1 MSNDSPDFPGRS
13 GGSHVANRV
22 DVWTDGSGARAGGA
36 TAAAHVATGPGGSH
50 VPPRQRRPGDYVRAF
65 IRGVGQTLVTLGLVV
80 LLFVVYELRVTNVY
94 AHAKQVKARDNLT
107 RVWKEHQDPLRGEDR
122 AHLPAG
128 KQVVLPA
135 GQGFANLY
143 IPRLGKDYAY
153 TIIEGT
159 SEDDLARGPGHY
171 AGTAIPGQIGNF
183 AVAGHRV
190 THGQPFLNADQIKVG
205 DAVVVQTDHNWYVY
219 RVLGS
224 VKTGRLSARN
234 SQGVPGREIV
244 DPSATGVVAP
254 VPDHPGE
261 RPTKAYLT
269 MTTCNPKY
277 SASQRMVIH
286 SLLARSV
293 KASGARTPKEIGG
306 TL

>member
-1 MSNDSPDFPGRS
+1 LSSDTPDPDALASPHSASTP
-13 GGSHVANRV
+13 
-22 DVWTDGSGARAGGA
+22 RAGA
-36 TAAAHVATGPGGSH
+36 LALDTPGGDP
-50 VPPRQRRPGDYVRAF
+50 VPPPVSPRSPGGAHAGPSPRRTTGDYVRAF
-65 IRGVGQTLVTLGLVV
+65 IRGIGQIMVTLGLVV
-80 LLFVVYELRVTNVY
+80 LLFIVYELRVTNIY
-94 AHAKQVKARDNLT
+94 SHAKQVKAHNTLT
-107 RVWKEHQDPLRGEDR
+107 KVWKENKDPLKGEDR
-122 AHLPAG
+122 AQLPAG

-159 SEDDLARGPGHY
+159 NEDDLARGPGHY
-171 AGTAIPGQIGNF
+171 EGSAIPGQIGNF

-205 DAVVVQTDHNWYVY
+205 DPIVVQTDHNWYIY
-219 RVLGS
+219 RVLGDQ
-224 VKTGRLSARN
+224 KTGKLGARN

-244 DPSATGVVAP
+244 DPSDVGVVAP
-254 VPDHPGE
+254 VPDHSGD
-261 RPTKAYLT
+261 RPTKPYMT

-277 SASQRMVIH
+277 SASQRMVLH

-293 KASGARTPKEIGG
+293 KASGTKTPKEIGG